1 MGAQGEEEKPK
12 NSLLSEEELKKAADQ
27 IKFDLGVSDEKAM
40 EFAKEAQN
48 ELYNERGTLCTRET
62 VITVA
67 DAKHLPDEDVPA
79 ELVSKSQE
87 AKPLPGEKVVKGVVD
102 FAKKQVEKVKN

>member
-1 MGAQGEEEKPK
+1 MGAQDEEKPK
-12 NSLLSEEELKKAADQ
+12 TTLLSDEELKAAADQ

-48 ELYNERGTLCTRET
+48 ELYNERGVLTTRET
-62 VITVA
+62 VTTAA

-79 ELVSKSQE
+79 KLESIDQGTN
-87 AKPLPGEKVVKGVVD
+87 PFFGERIVKNVVD
-102 FAKKQVEKVKN
+102 FAKTQYEKTKK